1 LDLAFCFSA
10 ARWMLDGNYMRWIA
24 RRRKTKGEGV
34 GGVSGYKQATPLGF

>member
-1 LDLAFCFSA
+1 
-10 ARWMLDGNYMRWIA
+10 MQHPIA